1 MNFEQIVLNID
12 WNAFIPM
19 LAAVVLG
26 SVVGLERELHQKAA
40 GLRTIILI
48 CTGAALFTVVAGHFS
63 DPNAS
68 TRVVQGVITG
78 VGFIG
83 AGTIIRDR
91 ASVHGITTA
100 ATIWLMTGVGIACGL
115 RMYEVAIGVTILTLI
130 ILGGLNPL
138 DKKIHRPQNGD
149 KNPPQSLEE

>member
-1 MNFEQIVLNID
+1 MNFEQVFQNID

-19 LAAVVLG
+19 LVAVVLG
-26 SVVGLERELHQKAA
+26 SMVGLERELHQKAA

-48 CTGAALFTVVAGHFS
+48 SAGAALFTVVAGHFS

-115 RMYEVAIGVTILTLI
+115 RMYEIAIGVTILTLI
-130 ILGGLNPL
+130 VLGGLNPL
-138 DKKIHRPQNGD
+138 DKKIHRPNNAGAKQA
-149 KNPPQSLEE
+149 QSSE

>member
-1 MNFEQIVLNID
+1 MNFEQIFQNID
-12 WNAFIPM
+12 WNAFVPM

-26 SVVGLERELHQKAA
+26 SVIGLERELHHKAA

-48 CTGAALFTVVAGHFS
+48 CTGAALFTVVAGYFQ
-63 DPNAS
+63 DQNAS

-138 DKKIHRPQNGD
+138 DRKIQRPEKKMESTD
-149 KNPPQSLEE
+149 KN

>member
-1 MNFEQIVLNID
+1 MIFEQFFQSID
-12 WNAFIPM
+12 WNAFVPM

-48 CTGAALFTVVAGHFS
+48 SAGAALFTVVSEHFS

-68 TRVVQGVITG
+68 SRVIQGVITG

-83 AGTIIRDR
+83 AGSIIRDR

-115 RMYEVAIGVTILTLI
+115 QMYEVAIGVTILTLI

-138 DKKIHRPQNGD
+138 DKKIHRPEKKIESVD
-149 KNPPQSLEE
+149 EA

>member
-1 MNFEQIVLNID
+1 MNFEQVFQSID
-12 WNAFIPM
+12 WNAFVPM

-26 SVVGLERELHQKAA
+26 SLVGLERELHQKAA

-48 CTGAALFTVVAGHFS
+48 STGAALFVVVAGHFP
-63 DPNAS
+63 DQNAS
-68 TRVVQGVITG
+68 TRIIQGVITG

-91 ASVHGITTA
+91 AGVHGITTA

-115 RMYEVAIGVTILTLI
+115 GMYEVAIGVTILTLV
-130 ILGGLNPL
+130 ILGGLSPL
-138 DKKIHRPQNGD
+138 DKKIHRPEKKIEPAD
-149 KNPPQSLEE
+149 EK